1 MEFNFD
7 DILSQVERG
16 KVVLTKFLDES
27 EQAELESNL
36 SDKVKVQLFGGYQ
49 NAERKR
55 ALITE
60 VDYDFD
66 DFNLVA
72 YRIDF
77 PRKFT
82 QINHRHVLGTI
93 MSLGVNRNT
102 IGDIIIG
109 EDTYL
114 IVTKE
119 IAKYL
124 IDNLTEINRT
134 RVTLTNVDLDLL
146 DELNLNEPIKEEII
160 VSSLRLDA
168 IVAQVMNVSRNDASK
183 HIMMKNVKINHKIC
197 EKTSQ
202 ICKINDIISIRKYGR
217 VVLLDI
223 KRVTRKERI
232 VLSIGIWR

>member
-1 MEFNFD
+1 
-7 DILSQVERG
+7 
-16 KVVLTKFLDES
+16 
-27 EQAELESNL
+27 
-36 SDKVKVQLFGGYQ
+36 
-49 NAERKR
+49 
-55 ALITE
+55 
-60 VDYDFD
+60 
-66 DFNLVA
+66 
-72 YRIDF
+72 
-77 PRKFT
+77 
-82 QINHRHVLGTI
+82 

-109 EDTYL
+109 EDIYL

-183 HIMMKNVKINHKIC
+183 HIMMKMSNK
-197 EKTSQ
+197 S
-202 ICKINDIISIRKYGR
+202 
-217 VVLLDI
+217 
-223 KRVTRKERI
+223 
-232 VLSIGIWR
+232 